1 MKYKI
6 VSVVILFVII
16 LSLLPSTTIVLCN
29 GASTHITIVQKNI
42 TIEYGDTLL
51 PHLYVLK
58 FNGQNGYVDIAEFD
72 YGGNVS
78 FTLMSYVNVFGSTG
92 TYQRIGGRR
101 NNIWLQTNAEN
112 TIIWGGFTDST
123 GSVNNALVDP
133 ALQFNSWVHATITY
147 DWDTGVIR
155 GYKDAQLTEEKSV
168 GSKEIYIP
176 VTPVRIGA
184 DDQGHYFYGYIS
196 YFLWYNYTLT
206 NIEINDTY
214 IKHIINANGLI
225 LFLEPTAFNGT
236 HYLDLSGNNN
246 HGTPYNGVE
255 LVEADEKWLWLV
267 KGLHNDYKVHF
278 KMFPLGTRIVFKDPI
293 TNNTRYEITINSTS
307 YYESGI
313 VPEHNATILPD
324 TYDVYVYVPAL
335 GIAPVYKS
343 VNGYV
348 GGLVHIYVD
357 VYGYSPFAYTSVDV
371 EVVLFDH
378 TNNVRDRVA
387 VYDISLGDK
396 KRVELTFYVTDQDIG
411 THTWKIAVGW
421 YSADIWFA
429 CTNTTIIIN
438 IDPLDRKNILIDRYS
453 DTDYILLY
461 TDQNIE
467 FNYTKYYKDMDTFA
481 FFTDLVALAGDVDI
495 VLNNGTTIENI
506 IYYDAS
512 EGYYIYYTV
521 DSYGYKEAYY
531 TVNTSKITNIDFIIC
546 YDYTLFVLDG
556 YVYAKFNASAK
567 NMKIVFDITVP
578 KIDERTPS
586 VMVFL
591 DNLFYNESNYY
602 PAYTSG
608 TIDFN
613 KNNVSDAYEITEID
627 YWDILDCQVEVV
639 YPDGSNDWILYDGL
653 YALGLKRNLEF
664 SGSENDVMIVSNF
677 TYYVYNVS
685 SNTIYYNNIGFWNYY
700 RNNFEIEITIYYL
713 DESYIARLEVDNKT
727 INIPPVNEL
736 ALRSFLSWYYQ
747 HSQYFKQGDVLMPS
761 HSIDVNKYSK
771 LPEWYDF
778 MGWKDYIVSLF
789 GDVFFFIRQ
798 MFSLFGSIMTFTLAI
813 MPNLTSLFNYF
824 ILFIITAIITLAIY
838 KPLMLYS
845 LFIWLVEFTKKILEF
860 LYNVIMKL
868 VGVVAKIWDLIT
880 GPFT

>member
-1 MKYKI
+1 
-6 VSVVILFVII
+6 
-16 LSLLPSTTIVLCN
+16 LL
-29 GASTHITIVQKNI
+29 
-42 TIEYGDTLL
+42 
-51 PHLYVLK
+51 
-58 FNGQNGYVDIAEFD
+58 
-72 YGGNVS
+72 
-78 FTLMSYVNVFGSTG
+78 
-92 TYQRIGGRR
+92 
-101 NNIWLQTNAEN
+101 
-112 TIIWGGFTDST
+112 
-123 GSVNNALVDP
+123 
-133 ALQFNSWVHATITY
+133 
-147 DWDTGVIR
+147 
-155 GYKDAQLTEEKSV
+155 
-168 GSKEIYIP
+168 
-176 VTPVRIGA
+176 
-184 DDQGHYFYGYIS
+184 
-196 YFLWYNYTLT
+196 
-206 NIEINDTY
+206 
-214 IKHIINANGLI
+214 
-225 LFLEPTAFNGT
+225 
-236 HYLDLSGNNN
+236 
-246 HGTPYNGVE
+246 
-255 LVEADEKWLWLV
+255 
-267 KGLHNDYKVHF
+267 LH
-278 KMFPLGTRIVFKDPI
+278 
-293 TNNTRYEITINSTS
+293 
-307 YYESGI
+307 
-313 VPEHNATILPD
+313 
-324 TYDVYVYVPAL
+324 
-335 GIAPVYKS
+335 
-343 VNGYV
+343 
-348 GGLVHIYVD
+348 
-357 VYGYSPFAYTSVDV
+357 
-371 EVVLFDH
+371 
-378 TNNVRDRVA
+378 
-387 VYDISLGDK
+387 
-396 KRVELTFYVTDQDIG
+396 
-411 THTWKIAVGW
+411 
-421 YSADIWFA
+421 
-429 CTNTTIIIN
+429 
-438 IDPLDRKNILIDRYS
+438 
-453 DTDYILLY
+453 
-461 TDQNIE
+461 
-467 FNYTKYYKDMDTFA
+467 
-481 FFTDLVALAGDVDI
+481 
-495 VLNNGTTIENI
+495 
-506 IYYDAS
+506 
-512 EGYYIYYTV
+512 
-521 DSYGYKEAYY
+521 
-531 TVNTSKITNIDFIIC
+531 
-546 YDYTLFVLDG
+546 
-556 YVYAKFNASAK
+556 
-567 NMKIVFDITVP
+567 P

-664 SGSENDVMIVSNF
+664 SGSGNDVMIVSNF

-845 LFIWLVEFTKKILEF
+845 LFIWLVEFTKKTLEF